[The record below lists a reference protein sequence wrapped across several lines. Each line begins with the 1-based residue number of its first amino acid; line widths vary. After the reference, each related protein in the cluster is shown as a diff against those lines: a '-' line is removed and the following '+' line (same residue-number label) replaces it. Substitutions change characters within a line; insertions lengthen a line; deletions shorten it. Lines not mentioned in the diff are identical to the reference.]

1 VHLPNLRDLDV
12 SSPLFPFSAA
22 VACLDQFAGTI
33 TSLAMTGRYHSYEDV
48 EEMLR
53 AFRCRDVEERLESLR
68 LGSVTLTPQLV
79 DLLAKEL
86 PGLYRLELSVREIF
100 PRNPDSIMELNVT
113 RSQAEHHIV
122 SALSSITPFAD

>member
-1 VHLPNLRDLDV
+1 
-12 SSPLFPFSAA
+12 
-22 VACLDQFAGTI
+22 
-33 TSLAMTGRYHSYEDV
+33 
-48 EEMLR
+48 MLR